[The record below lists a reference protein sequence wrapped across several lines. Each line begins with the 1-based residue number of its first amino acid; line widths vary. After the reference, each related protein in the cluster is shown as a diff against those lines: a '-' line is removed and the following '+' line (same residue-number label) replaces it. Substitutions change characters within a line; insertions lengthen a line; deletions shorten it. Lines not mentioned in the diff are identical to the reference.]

1 MDLNA
6 ILDRIEINFFRRLKA
21 KPWWS
26 IPEIKKEFNEAV
38 KDVLILTYSRVL
50 SDAKE
55 AKDGS

>member
-6 ILDRIEINFFRRLKA
+6 ILGRIEVNFFRRLKV

-26 IPEIKKEFNEAV
+26 IPEVKKEFNEAV

-50 SDAKE
+50 KDAKE
-55 AKDGS
+55 VKDDS